1 MRGQHAFSRILNTP
15 FTAVATSS
23 RPAVRE
29 PLRGCLVIPR
39 PIARVQTRPLFY
51 GMAFSWLLLATM
63 ACGKSPEEKA
73 ASKYLN
79 PPKHH

>member
-1 MRGQHAFSRILNTP
+1 MTFFKNALQYMNQPH
-15 FTAVATSS
+15 
-23 RPAVRE
+23 
-29 PLRGCLVIPR
+29 
-39 PIARVQTRPLFY
+39 TRPLFY